1 MISIVKLSK
10 VRESLKK
17 LEIEY
22 KLSLKPRETEEILN
36 QVLYRPLAFVTA
48 KFFHRLRRS
57 PNFVTLFS
65 LSFGVASGLLF
76 VKGEYPYVLFA
87 AILLELMI
95 IFDCAD
101 GQLARMSGMSSPFG
115 KTLDGLADLATH
127 MSIFYGVAFALYMK
141 TGSFYPFFLGL
152 GAQLSMY
159 LHIILYD
166 HFKNVFIHVSK
177 PEYGDKIESLD
188 VLKERTVKERS
199 EDNSGYGKLFVLK
212 LLYLF
217 YKLEASVVSIGYL
230 PPANNFFDL
239 FPEPDRIDSYTREMY
254 YREMRVSVKLWSFL
268 GDTTHLTYFVI
279 FGIINKIG
287 LIFPVI
293 ILFTNLYML
302 FVLIYQRRKFKRL
315 GLEREILWQE
325 RFD

>member
-1 MISIVKLSK
+1 VVSIVKLSK
-10 VRESLKK
+10 VRNALKN

-22 KLSLKPRETEEILN
+22 KISLKPRETEEVINQILN
-36 QVLYRPLAFVTA
+36 RPLAFVTA
-48 KFFHRLRRS
+48 KFFHRLKKS

-65 LSFGVASGLLF
+65 LAFGIASGFLF
-76 VKGEYPYVLFA
+76 AKGEYPYVLFA

-95 IFDCAD
+95 VFDCAD
-101 GQLARMSGMSSPFG
+101 GQLARMSGMCSPFG

-166 HFKNVFIHVSK
+166 HFKNIFIHVSK
-177 PEYGDKIESLD
+177 PGYGDKIESLD
-188 VLKERTVKERS
+188 TLK
-199 EDNSGYGKLFVLK
+199 GKTINENPGDDSWNLKFFVSK
-212 LLYLF
+212 LYYLF

-230 PPANNFFDL
+230 PPANNFYDL
-239 FPEPDRIDSYTREMY
+239 FPETDRIDSYTREMY
-254 YREMRVSVKLWSFL
+254 YEEMRVSVKLWSFL
-268 GDTTHLTYFVI
+268 GDTTHLTFFLI
-279 FGIINKIG
+279 FGVINKIG

-302 FVLIYQRRKFKRL
+302 FVLIYQRRKFKKL